1 MADQTKQ
8 TMIGGRGNTQIIGVP
23 YQDFIA
29 EMRRKDAEIA
39 RLTNDLTDAL
49 KNASDPQEK
58 DDLQSRLDALRQK
71 RDALKIRLSD
81 PERAFNEH
89 MQRGTQLAQ
98 ILADTTQRHAIGEN
112 RINSAMEAFESFSY
126 DEVKELF
133 RESERLGRVQAASS
147 SFALG
152 MIEEDALN
160 WQDAL
165 DHYERAYGQD
175 PTFDHLQAYARLCWE
190 MGRWRDAV
198 PLFEKILKQVAQD
211 SGEQGAEYAE
221 ALNDLALV
229 LKNLGEYTQAEPL
242 YEQALGIYRRVLGD
256 DHPDTA
262 GSLNNLAG
270 LYRGLNL
277 DPDRHRPVV
286 DQMHLH
292 VGAEPAGFDRDTAG
306 TKGLGEGQIQP
317 LAILGGGGSGKP
329 RSVPARG
336 VRRQGELAD
345 HQRRAANVQH
355 RAVHLARLVLENADL
370 RHLVSQLLGLRPGI
384 ALHGANQDHQTG
396 AALADR
402 FAVNL
407 DPGPGGALQ

>member
-1 MADQTKQ
+1 LADQTKQ

-98 ILADTTQRHAIGEN
+98 ILADTAQRHAIGEN

-147 SFALG
+147 AFALG

-262 GSLNNLAG
+262 ISLNNLAE
-270 LYRGLNL
+270 LYRAQG
-277 DPDRHRPVV
+277 HFA
-286 DQMHLH
+286 Q
-292 VGAEPAGFDRDTAG
+292 AEPLLKEAVEIAERV
-306 TKGLGEGQIQP
+306 
-317 LAILGGGGSGKP
+317 LGGAHPNTKIF
-329 RSVPARG
+329 R
-336 VRRQGELAD
+336 ENYEDLLA
-345 HQRRAANVQH
+345 QMKN
-355 RAVHLARLVLENADL
+355 
-370 RHLVSQLLGLRPGI
+370 
-384 ALHGANQDHQTG
+384 
-396 AALADR
+396 
-402 FAVNL
+402 
-407 DPGPGGALQ
+407 

>member
-1 MADQTKQ
+1 VADQTKQ
-8 TMIGGRGNTQIIGVP
+8 TMIGGSGNTQNIGVP

-58 DDLQSRLDALRQK
+58 DELQSRLDALRQK

-98 ILADTTQRHAIGEN
+98 ILADTAQRHAIGEN

-147 SFALG
+147 AFALG

-175 PTFDHLQAYARLCWE
+175 PTFDHLGAYARLCWE

-198 PLFEKILKQVAQD
+198 PLQQNILNQVAQD
-211 SGEQGAEYAE
+211 SGEQGAKYAA
-221 ALNDLALV
+221 ALNNLALV
-229 LKNLGEYTQAEPL
+229 LQNLGEYSQAEPL

-256 DHPDTA
+256 DHADTA
-262 GSLNNLAG
+262 TSLNNLAE
-270 LYRGLNL
+270 LYRAQG
-277 DPDRHRPVV
+277 HFA
-286 DQMHLH
+286 Q
-292 VGAEPAGFDRDTAG
+292 AEPLYIEAVEIAERV
-306 TKGLGEGQIQP
+306 
-317 LAILGGGGSGKP
+317 LGGAHPNTKIF
-329 RSVPARG
+329 R
-336 VRRQGELAD
+336 ENYEDLLA
-345 HQRRAANVQH
+345 QMKK
-355 RAVHLARLVLENADL
+355 
-370 RHLVSQLLGLRPGI
+370 
-384 ALHGANQDHQTG
+384 
-396 AALADR
+396 
-402 FAVNL
+402 
-407 DPGPGGALQ
+407 